1 MNIFTIFFE
10 TNQAIIFFAYGL
22 AFFIMGLVVALQSR
36 QSSRLELARSLNWLA
51 GFGILHGL
59 NEWGDL
65 FIPIQSAYLSTP
77 VANLLYVI
85 QLILLALSFMCLFA
99 FGVSLLKHF
108 GVNRWLAA
116 APTVSFVIWMFVTFF
131 ILTLFYQDQT
141 TWHHIS
147 NALARYFIA
156 FPGGLLAAYG
166 LREHAKRRILPL
178 KVPTIYNALRIS
190 GVALSLYAILGGL
203 VTPPVP
209 FWPGNI
215 VNSETIGNWIG
226 IPPLAFRAVIG
237 LLLSISTIRALEIF
251 KLETDQRIEAL
262 ERDSILNAERER
274 LARDL
279 HDGAIQKAY
288 TAGLLVQS
296 AIKSVEPHSEVS
308 TRMNRA
314 AAALKDAVSDLRS
327 NLETLHEGTS
337 APIEPLVDLLKH
349 VATDS
354 HYTTMVNIEVETN
367 LTADSKLSPVQ
378 SGHVMRIVSESM
390 SKVLR
395 HALARTVR
403 IIANRDGEA
412 LRIEIKDD
420 GNGIIPSSSVGYGL
434 QNMRDRARQL
444 NGALEINSQPGKG
457 TQVVLEIPWKDS

>member
-131 ILTLFYQDQT
+131 ILTLFYQDQI

>member
-99 FGVSLLKHF
+99 FGVSLLKPF
-108 GVNRWLAA
+108 GINRWLAA
-116 APTVSFVIWMFVTFF
+116 APTVSFVIWAFVTFF
-131 ILTLFYQDQT
+131 ILTLFYQDQI

-178 KVPTIYNALRIS
+178 KVPAIYNALRII

-279 HDGAIQKAY
+279 HDGAIQKVY

-296 AIKSVEPHSEVS
+296 AIKLVEPHSEVS

-390 SKVLR
+390 SNVLR
-395 HALARTVR
+395 HARARNVR

-420 GNGIIPSSSVGYGL
+420 GSGIIPSSSAGYGL
-434 QNMRDRARQL
+434 QNMRDRARLL

>member
-99 FGVSLLKHF
+99 FGVSLLKHY

>member
-1 MNIFTIFFE
+1 
-10 TNQAIIFFAYGL
+10 
-22 AFFIMGLVVALQSR
+22 
-36 QSSRLELARSLNWLA
+36 
-51 GFGILHGL
+51 
-59 NEWGDL
+59 
-65 FIPIQSAYLSTP
+65 
-77 VANLLYVI
+77 
-85 QLILLALSFMCLFA
+85 
-99 FGVSLLKHF
+99 
-108 GVNRWLAA
+108 
-116 APTVSFVIWMFVTFF
+116 
-131 ILTLFYQDQT
+131 
-141 TWHHIS
+141 
-147 NALARYFIA
+147 
-156 FPGGLLAAYG
+156 
-166 LREHAKRRILPL
+166 
-178 KVPTIYNALRIS
+178 
-190 GVALSLYAILGGL
+190 
-203 VTPPVP
+203 
-209 FWPGNI
+209 
-215 VNSETIGNWIG
+215 
-226 IPPLAFRAVIG
+226 
-237 LLLSISTIRALEIF
+237 
-251 KLETDQRIEAL
+251 
-262 ERDSILNAERER
+262 
-274 LARDL
+274 
-279 HDGAIQKAY
+279 
-288 TAGLLVQS
+288 
-296 AIKSVEPHSEVS
+296 
-308 TRMNRA
+308 
-314 AAALKDAVSDLRS
+314 LRS